1 MIEERGRRNKQCRD
15 DRRSRALS
23 NLPRACRVILLG
35 WFCVI
40 VFPAFAQSR
49 DHLTDPESELV
60 REYQQL
66 DKRIEVFIKAIDRR
80 FAIINGTPQ
89 PEQKKKD
96 KDKEDWGELPK
107 GTRAQLLDDVAG
119 ILDEAISNIDDVS
132 RRDEKNPLIS
142 RSMRALTVASNRYLA
157 QLATLKNQTKDSD
170 ELSAINRIA
179 DNANQIVEVGSKLPA
194 ASEEEKKKKKP

>member
-80 FAIINGTPQ
+80 FAIINGKPQ
-89 PEQKKKD
+89 PEKIKKD
-96 KDKEDWGELPK
+96 KEKEDWVELNNRQS
-107 GTRAQLLDDVAG
+107 TY
-119 ILDEAISNIDDVS
+119 
-132 RRDEKNPLIS
+132 
-142 RSMRALTVASNRYLA
+142 LTY
-157 QLATLKNQTKDSD
+157 D
-170 ELSAINRIA
+170 I
-179 DNANQIVEVGSKLPA
+179 
-194 ASEEEKKKKKP
+194 

>member
-1 MIEERGRRNKQCRD
+1 MIEERGRGNKQCQD
-15 DRRSRALS
+15 DRQSRALS
-23 NLPRACRVILLG
+23 NFRRAFRVIVLG

-89 PEQKKKD
+89 QPEQKK

-142 RSMRALTVASNRYLA
+142 RSMRALTTASNRYLA
-157 QLATLKNQTKDSD
+157 QLATLKNQTKDPD

-194 ASEEEKKKKKP
+194 ASEEEKKRKKP

>member
-1 MIEERGRRNKQCRD
+1 MIEERGRGNKQCQD
-15 DRRSRALS
+15 DRQSRALS
-23 NLPRACRVILLG
+23 NLRRAFRVILLG

-40 VFPAFAQSR
+40 VFPAFAQNR

-96 KDKEDWGELPK
+96 KEKEDWGELPK
-107 GTRAQLLDDVAG
+107 GTRAQLLDDIAG

-142 RSMRALTVASNRYLA
+142 RSMRALTTASNRYLA

-194 ASEEEKKKKKP
+194 ASEEEKKRKKP

>member
-1 MIEERGRRNKQCRD
+1 MTEERGRGNQQSQD

-23 NLPRACRVILLG
+23 NLPRAFRVILLG
-35 WFCVI
+35 CFCVI
-40 VFPAFAQSR
+40 VFPAFSQSR

-66 DKRIEVFIKAIDRR
+66 DKRIEVFTKAIDRR
-80 FAIINGTPQ
+80 FAIINGVPQ

-107 GTRAQLLDDVAG
+107 GTRAQLLDDIAG

-142 RSMRALTVASNRYLA
+142 RSMRALTAASNRYLA
-157 QLATLKNQTKDSD
+157 QLATLKNQTKDPD
-170 ELSAINRIA
+170 ELSAIDRIG
-179 DNANQIVEVGSKLPA
+179 DNASQIVEVGSKLPA
-194 ASEEEKKKKKP
+194 APEEEKKKKKP

>member
-1 MIEERGRRNKQCRD
+1 MIEEAGESNEQRQDDPGRQT
-15 DRRSRALS
+15 LS
-23 NLPRACRVILLG
+23 NLRRALQILFLG
-35 WFCVI
+35 WLCLI
-40 VFPAFAQSR
+40 VAPTFAQNR

-89 PEQKKKD
+89 AAPKKKD

-107 GTRAQLLDDVAG
+107 GTRAELLDDIAG

-142 RSMRALTVASNRYLA
+142 RSMRALTAASNRYLS
-157 QLATLKNQTKDSD
+157 QLATLKNQTKHPD
-170 ELSAINRIA
+170 ELSAIERIA

-194 ASEEEKKKKKP
+194 APEEEKKKP

>member
-1 MIEERGRRNKQCRD
+1 MIEKAVQGKQCARD
-15 DRRSRALS
+15 PRPPTLS
-23 NLPRACRVILLG
+23 DLQRVLRVLLLG
-35 WFCVI
+35 SLCLI
-40 VFPAFAQSR
+40 VAPTFAQSR
-49 DHLTDPESELV
+49 DHLTDPETELV

-89 PEQKKKD
+89 PMPKKKD

-107 GTRAQLLDDVAG
+107 GTRAELLDDIAG
-119 ILDEAISNIDDVS
+119 ILDEAINNIDDVS

-142 RSMRALTVASNRYLA
+142 HSMRALTAASNRYLS
-157 QLATLKNQTKDSD
+157 QLATLKNQTKNSD
-170 ELSAINRIA
+170 ELSAIDHIA

-194 ASEEEKKKKKP
+194 APEEDKKKKKP